1 VAAVSGHGG
10 RRGRGFAEAA
20 LMGGSGWRG
29 GGELCG
35 RARHPHGAYPGRGGG
50 YEMGGRPHT
59 ACHAA
64 WWGHGRGRGVAW
76 WTTTL
81 LS

>member
-50 YEMGGRPHT
+50 YEMGGGVRALPVVL
-59 ACHAA
+59 
-64 WWGHGRGRGVAW
+64 RGGGIRA
-76 WTTTL
+76 L
-81 LS
+81 PCCLKK